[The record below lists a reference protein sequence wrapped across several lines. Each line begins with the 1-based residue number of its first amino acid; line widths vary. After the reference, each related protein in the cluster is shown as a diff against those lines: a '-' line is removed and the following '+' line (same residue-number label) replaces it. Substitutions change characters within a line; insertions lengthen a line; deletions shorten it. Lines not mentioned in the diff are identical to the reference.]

1 MGTLANSVNPDE
13 IIQML
18 HNAAFHQGLHW
29 LLRQKQSSE
38 KENKFIWKL

>member
-1 MGTLANSVNPDE
+1 MGTLTNSVSPDE

-38 KENKFIWKL
+38 KETQFIKKL